1 MEKLLNGVECLICST
16 QQGINIVILLKV
28 SEKNHHTQ
36 DKFLWGIYP
45 PQLQEL
51 NDTNKLALTILDWYK
66 SKNFALLGQLHVD
79 VYWYPRTRKTRPE
92 KPIYHFKYSISD
104 QSEPNGAY
112 ARPFNTARKTL
123 FLTKEWKANIEEKCF
138 ELPMNALQQ
147 ALRNGAVLKQ
157 NKRVY
162 DMIEKAGT

>member
-16 QQGINIVILLKV
+16 QQGIDIVILLKV
-28 SEKNHHTQ
+28 SEKNCHTQ
-36 DKFLWGIYP
+36 DKFPWGIYP

-92 KPIYHFKYSISD
+92 KTHLAFQILDFRPVRAQWGIRSTFQYCQKNIIPHKGMEGEYRGEVLRVAYKRTSTGSS
-104 QSEPNGAY
+104 QWRCSETEQEG
-112 ARPFNTARKTL
+112 L
-123 FLTKEWKANIEEKCF
+123 
-138 ELPMNALQQ
+138 
-147 ALRNGAVLKQ
+147 
-157 NKRVY
+157 
-162 DMIEKAGT
+162 